1 MVFQP
6 LIFRGRFV
14 QLRGPHMLM
23 GLLTATAAVAYE
35 VWQRHSFVPWSCGTP
50 VGEAESWKILR
61 MGCSSLHCLTH
72 ESFGKSSVSTCRKS
86 GSDFPILQISLKFS
100 TKNLVDSSSKD
111 PSAWKSQK
119 QKVPF

>member
-1 MVFQP
+1 
-6 LIFRGRFV
+6 
-14 QLRGPHMLM
+14 MLM